1 MKIINVILTL
11 ILITLAFSGCI
22 GTEDQSSPY
31 DSSTISI
38 NSSPVKYAHVN
49 DIEIG
54 YREFGSGEPLLI
66 IMPFASTMDMCNVT
80 FIEHLAGSYRVI
92 LFDNRGMGYSSEN
105 NGSFSIALFAND
117 TADLMDAL
125 GLDSA
130 HIFGSSM
137 GSVIAQEL
145 ALEHPEKVD
154 WLILSS
160 TTYSLDVPQ
169 TEILKNRLQYRASD
183 PDTDPVLRKYA
194 EGNLEWSGTY
204 ERLPEIQN
212 KVLLLAGNKDV
223 LTPSELSMEITE
235 QVPDAHLV
243 QFEDVGH
250 LGEQYL
256 PEEYADTIVY
266 FLGFE

>member
-1 MKIINVILTL
+1 MKKINLILIL
-11 ILITLAFSGCI
+11 LLITLAFSGCI
-22 GTEDQSSPY
+22 GTEDESSPHET
-31 DSSTISI
+31 STISI
-38 NSSPVKYAHVN
+38 SSSPVKYAHVN
-49 DIEIG
+49 GIDMG
-54 YREFGSGEPLLI
+54 YREFGSGEPILI

-80 FIEHLAGSYRVI
+80 FIEKLARNYRVI

-105 NGSFSIALFAND
+105 NGSFSIALLAND
-117 TADLMDAL
+117 TAGFMDAL

-154 WLILSS
+154 RLILSS
-160 TTYSLDVPQ
+160 TAYSLDVPQ
-169 TEILKNRLQYRASD
+169 TDILRSRLQYRAFD

-194 EGNLEWSGTY
+194 EGNLEWNGTY
-204 ERLPEIQN
+204 ERLPEIHN
-212 KVLLLAGNKDV
+212 KMLLLVGNKDV
-223 LTPSELSMEITE
+223 LTPSELSMDITE

-256 PEEYADTIVY
+256 PEEYADTIIG
-266 FLGFE
+266 FLGSE